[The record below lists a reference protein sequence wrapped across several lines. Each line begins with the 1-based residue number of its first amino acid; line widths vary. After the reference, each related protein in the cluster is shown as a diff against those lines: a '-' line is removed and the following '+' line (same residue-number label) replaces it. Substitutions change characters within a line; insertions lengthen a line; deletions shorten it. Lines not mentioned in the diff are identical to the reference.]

1 MLFTNT
7 NLKEVSIFF
16 FDKRTAD
23 KLHKPKRKETISEIL
38 RFSVR
43 QLDRFRH
50 PKILALVHSVEESSD
65 TLAFATEPVLG
76 SLANVFDYLED
87 RLPQGVAVAKAL
99 KDYQLLDFEI
109 KYGLLQVRVRKSLGA
124 RVPSPFFPFPI
135 PFPSSLSLSISLLK
149 HFLTEGSLAAFPPML
164 FSAKPSLQ

>member
-1 MLFTNT
+1 M
-7 NLKEVSIFF
+7 KEVSIFF

-87 RLPQGVAVAKAL
+87 RLPQGIIGKL

-109 KYGLLQVRVRKSLGA
+109 KYGLLQVSF
-124 RVPSPFFPFPI
+124 SF
-135 PFPSSLSLSISLLK
+135 
-149 HFLTEGSLAAFPPML
+149 L
-164 FSAKPSLQ
+164 FSVCSSPETAY